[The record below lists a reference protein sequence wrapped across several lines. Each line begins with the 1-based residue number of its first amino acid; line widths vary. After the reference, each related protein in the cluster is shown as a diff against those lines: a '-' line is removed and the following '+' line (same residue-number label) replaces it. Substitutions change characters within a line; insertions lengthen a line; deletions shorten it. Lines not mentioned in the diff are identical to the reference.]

1 MCVSQV
7 VSALKSDKE
16 SLECTLHETQGLNA
30 TLETRKEQLEGEN
43 QELILRKEHLQG
55 DIARERKEHAL
66 EVEKLDK
73 QKDNILNKLAQVEK
87 DLQLALKQE
96 QQAHEEDIER
106 LSKEKVCD
114 GRSCD
119 VNIMRSKMLL
129 ALPIIHVLFLCT
141 CVNTT
146 GIS

>member
-1 MCVSQV
+1 MPQV

-114 GRSCD
+114 GRRSCD
-119 VNIMRSKMLL
+119 VSMMLGQMLL
-129 ALPIIHVLFLCT
+129 VLPMILLLYT

-146 GIS
+146 GIF